1 MLCQPMTLVDIVA
14 LVPFYTGLYLIASGI
29 QEATPNPNP
38 NPNPTITLNP

>member
-29 QEATPNPNP
+29 QEATPNPNHY
-38 NPNPTITLNP
+38 PNPTITLNP